1 MGVWNCRGEIYMEST
16 GESASYDVDI
26 DYMDI
31 ENVPDAMKILYYL
44 MNTGDL
50 QIIPESTEYIPDE
63 YDEDDGEDE
72 DE

>member
-26 DYMDI
+26 DDLDI
-31 ENVPDAMKILYYL
+31 DEEPDAMKVLYYL

-50 QIIPESTEYIPDE
+50 QIIPEESIYVPDE
-63 YDEDDGEDE
+63 WDEEEDE